1 MPPQSPT
8 AAYIAVG
15 SNEGERVLR
24 CEEAVAAVAALPQTT
39 VTRRSAWYETEPVVD
54 PAVHAAEDRPS
65 WFINGVAEVT
75 TTLSPQ
81 ALFDH
86 CLRIEQ
92 RMGRVRPGTRADRV
106 PLSRPIDLDLL
117 LHGDTVLQNESL
129 TLPHPR
135 FHHRR
140 FVLMPMAELAPTLR
154 HPTLHLTMAEL
165 LERLSD
171 PHQVT
176 PASPA
181 PHR

>member
-1 MPPQSPT
+1 MFSDPIFC
-8 AAYIAVG
+8 YIAIG

-24 CEEAVAAVAALPQTT
+24 CEEAAAALAALPQTT

-54 PAVHAAEDRPS
+54 PAVHAAEERPS
-65 WFINGVAEVT
+65 WFINGVVELT
-75 TTLSPQ
+75 TALPPQ

-92 RMGRVRPGTRADRV
+92 RMGRRRAPGR
-106 PLSRPIDLDLL
+106 LSRAIDLDLL
-117 LHGDTVLQNESL
+117 LHGGAVLQSETL

-135 FHHRR
+135 FHLRR
-140 FVLMPMAELAPTLR
+140 FVLMPMAELAPALR
-154 HPTLHLTMAEL
+154 HPTLPLTMAEL
-165 LERLSD
+165 LERLAD

-176 PASPA
+176 PTSPV